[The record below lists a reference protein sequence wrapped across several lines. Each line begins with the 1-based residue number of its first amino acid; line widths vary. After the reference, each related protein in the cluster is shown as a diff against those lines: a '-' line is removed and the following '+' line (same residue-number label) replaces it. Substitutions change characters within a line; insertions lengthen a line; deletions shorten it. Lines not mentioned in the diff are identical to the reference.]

1 MRLTAR
7 STVAIGLVVLLGAGV
22 FASRWYERQRSAPRT
37 RADSTVVTVSNGADR
52 GPGTLR
58 EALFIAAAAAGPA
71 TISIRV
77 PKITLETPLPP
88 LVSTHGLSL
97 TSHPA
102 GAQIDAHLLRT
113 GPVFDIGAPDASIAY
128 LHVTGC
134 PGAAVL
140 LRATHFRL
148 QSTTIEGCDV
158 GVEVADNAS
167 AIELTHNQFVH
178 NRLAIRFAA
187 AGEHDDVVQNLFS
200 EQHDAGLWAVG
211 GEATSHGDPIHVH
224 DNHFDGE
231 RNGIVAGN
239 VPILVDHNEFTN
251 SHEAAIHL
259 VGAAAA
265 IRNNRISGGESM
277 GIVAENAR
285 GAIVDGNEIDTLAAY
300 GIMVRGS
307 SNTLV
312 RNNRLHGCGYGLAF
326 VLGDS
331 KSPSTAVDNMIIEPK
346 FDGIDVVGDSPILR
360 HNQVLRPHALA
371 LRVDGFQPAGGARI
385 QAHPFL
391 DNNSFGTAAESAG
404 T

>member
-1 MRLTAR
+1 M
-7 STVAIGLVVLLGAGV
+7 VAIGMLVVLGAGV
-22 FASRWYERQRSAPRT
+22 FASRWYEGV
-37 RADSTVVTVSNGADR
+37 RATPHIRPDSTTVNVTNGADR

-58 EALFIAAAAAGPA
+58 EALFIAAAATGRA
-71 TISIRV
+71 TISIGV
-77 PKITLETPLPP
+77 PKIVLETPLPP
-88 LVSTHGLSL
+88 LVSAHGISL
-97 TSHPA
+97 TARPA

-113 GPVFDIGAPDASIAY
+113 GPVFDVGAPDASIAD
-128 LHVTGC
+128 LHVIGC
-134 PGAAVL
+134 PAAAVL
-140 LRATHFRL
+140 LRSTHFRL
-148 QSTTIEGCDV
+148 QSTTIEACDV
-158 GVEVADNAS
+158 GVDVADNAS
-167 AIELTHNQFVH
+167 TIELAHNQFVH
-178 NRLAIRFAA
+178 NRLGIRFAA
-187 AGEHDDVVQNLFS
+187 AGDHDDVVQNLFS
-200 EQHDAGLWAVG
+200 EQRDAGLWAVAG
-211 GEATSHGDPIHVH
+211 DSTPRGEPIHVH

-231 RNGIVAGN
+231 RSGIVAGN

-307 SNTLV
+307 SDTLV

-326 VLGDS
+326 VLGDT

-360 HNQVLRPHALA
+360 RNQVLRPHALA

-391 DNNSFGTAAESAG
+391 DNNSFGAAPVNAG